1 MKKSPT
7 VVESVLSNLRVASPL
22 ALYFVAPEYL
32 ELEALRYFRQ
42 KQRPEEPMQEKFVV
56 VCQKGSSVA
65 ASYSL
70 RFALV
75 RHCLYA

>member
-1 MKKSPT
+1 ML
-7 VVESVLSNLRVASPL
+7 LSNLRAASPL

-32 ELEALRYFRQ
+32 DLEAFRYFRL
-42 KQRPEEPMQEKFVV
+42 KQRPDEAIQEEFVV